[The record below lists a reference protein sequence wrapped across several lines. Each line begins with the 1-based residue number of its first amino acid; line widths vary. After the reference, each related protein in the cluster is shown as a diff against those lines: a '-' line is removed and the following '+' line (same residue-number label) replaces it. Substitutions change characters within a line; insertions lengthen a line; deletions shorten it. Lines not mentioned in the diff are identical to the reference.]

1 MSPDK
6 QITDILAVLV
16 ERFGAS
22 RTLGEVYATSYALK
36 VLREGGNLSVADVA
50 KATGCSKQN
59 LSRWLQYQVGIGQAK
74 TKPAE
79 DDARRQEIN
88 ITDPMWAYRHL
99 ESLAEILDCDVDQP
113 QGKLKFSIRDVMTR
127 PTIKERIR

>member
-6 QITDILAVLV
+6 QLTDILNVLV
-16 ERFGAS
+16 KRFGAG
-22 RTLGEVYATSYALK
+22 RTLGEVYATLYALR
-36 VLREGGNLSVADVA
+36 VLREGGNLSIADVA

-59 LSRWLQYQVGIGQAK
+59 LSRWLQYQIGIGQAK

-79 DDARRQEIN
+79 DDNRKQEID

-99 ESLAEILDCDVDQP
+99 ESLAEILGCDVDQP
-113 QGKLKFSIRDVMTR
+113 RHH
-127 PTIKERIR
+127 